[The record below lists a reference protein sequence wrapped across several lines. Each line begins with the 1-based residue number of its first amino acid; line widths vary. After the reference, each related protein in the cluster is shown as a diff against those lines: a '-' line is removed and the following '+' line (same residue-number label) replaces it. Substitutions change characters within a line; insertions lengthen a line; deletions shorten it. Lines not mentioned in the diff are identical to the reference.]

1 MSDRELVVL
10 GTASQAPTRHRNH
23 NGYFLRWDAEGILF
37 DPGEGTQRQFT
48 FAGVS
53 AGSITRICVTHFHG
67 DHSLGVPGMIM
78 RVANDGGRLPLRVHY
93 PASGE
98 EHFQRLRYA
107 TIGQELVGVE
117 ALPVAVSGDGLVE
130 IHRDAALTISATRLE
145 HRVDA
150 IGYRVA
156 EPDGRRMLPD
166 RLRAVGVDGPAV
178 GQLQRDGRIDVDG
191 RTVLL
196 DDVSEP
202 RRGQVFAFVMDTA
215 WCDRAVELAAGADLL
230 VCESTFLEPEAD
242 ARRALRPPHGA
253 PGRPARRRSGCAPP
267 RADALLR
274 PLRRPRR
281 RSPTKPR
288 TSSRAT
294 SSSPPTSCA
303 SRSPRVRDGMGQ
315 TNSVTARAVTELV

>member
-23 NGYFLRWDAEGILF
+23 NGYFLRWDAEGFLF

-107 TIGQELVGVE
+107 TIGQELVPVE
-117 ALPVAVSGDGLVE
+117 GLPVSGDGLVE

-166 RLRAVGVDGPAV
+166 RLHAAGVDGPAV

-230 VCESTFLEPEAD
+230 VCESTFLQPEAELA
-242 ARRALRPPHGA
+242 ARYGHLTAREA
-253 PGRPARRRSGCAPP
+253 GRLANEAGVRRLVLTHFSARYDEPQAFADEASLEFQGDIVVAADLMRIEVPAR
-267 RADALLR
+267 
-274 PLRRPRR
+274 
-281 RSPTKPR
+281 T
-288 TSSRAT
+288 
-294 SSSPPTSCA
+294 
-303 SRSPRVRDGMGQ
+303 
-315 TNSVTARAVTELV
+315 

>member
-107 TIGQELVGVE
+107 TIGQELVPVE
-117 ALPVAVSGDGLVE
+117 GLPVSGAGLVE
-130 IHRDAALTISATRLE
+130 IHRDAALTISATRLN

-156 EPDGRRMLPD
+156 EPDGRRMLPH
-166 RLRAVGVDGPAV
+166 RLHTAGVDGPDV
-178 GQLQRDGRIDVDG
+178 GRLQREGRIDVDG

-230 VCESTFLEPEAD
+230 VCESTFLQPEAELA
-242 ARRALRPPHGA
+242 ARYGHL
-253 PGRPARRRSGCAPP
+253 
-267 RADALLR
+267 
-274 PLRRPRR
+274 
-281 RSPTKPR
+281 
-288 TSSRAT
+288 
-294 SSSPPTSCA
+294 
-303 SRSPRVRDGMGQ
+303 
-315 TNSVTARAVTELV
+315 TARQAGRLAAAAGVRRLVLTHFSARYDDTDAFADEASLEFPGDIVVAADLVRIQVPTRL